1 MRSRGELRKG
11 VHVYMMGEGGIKRTL
26 RSRGELRKGVHVY
39 MMGEGVKRTLRS
51 RGELRKG
58 EPSVH
63 AAA

>member
-1 MRSRGELRKG
+1 M
-11 VHVYMMGEGGIKRTL
+11 

-58 EPSVH
+58 VHVYMRGGVKRTLRSRGELRKGEPSVH

>member
-1 MRSRGELRKG
+1 MH
-11 VHVYMMGEGGIKRTL
+11 VHVHVCMGGVLSGRTL

-39 MMGEGVKRTLRS
+39 MIGEEGVKRTLRS

>member
-11 VHVYMMGEGGIKRTL
+11 VHVYM
-26 RSRGELRKGVHVY
+26 RG
-39 MMGEGVKRTLRS
+39 GVKRTLRS